1 VHLYLRLALRMSP
14 RTCSCVRL
22 CDRRS
27 DQPDRPS
34 ARCLRAALRGSLRP
48 NGPLRLLVRRMGA
61 CVVLSADAD
70 QPRRSTASRL
80 PLRLARFLKAALH
93 AANGRRLHV
102 RRAAGRTR
110 FGLTRSTGW
119 SSDNETPRPSSQQL
133 QFRLRLHIETPQ
145 LIFTQTRLGQ
155 Q

>member
-1 VHLYLRLALRMSP
+1 MRDASEPLYVAVYDLTDPSVCSSDAWVRALS
-14 RTCSCVRL
+14 
-22 CDRRS
+22 
-27 DQPDRPS
+27 
-34 ARCLRAALRGSLRP
+34 
-48 NGPLRLLVRRMGA
+48 
-61 CVVLSADAD
+61 LSADAD

-80 PLRLARFLKAALH
+80 PLRLAHFLKAALH

-119 SSDNETPRPSSQQL
+119 SSNKTPRPSSQQL